1 MHMNSAPHL
10 LAEDRPEFERVLD
23 LALRSADRDPEISAL
38 IAAKGRRLDT
48 EQLRTSA
55 LRAMADISARALPEY
70 RNYVRA
76 REELRSLHH
85 HRSASAGSRGR
96 GGQEGDDGLDGPDVP
111 DGPDASGTGAGAGA
125 GAVLTV
131 LAPVLAGIAAF
142 LFLLIGYVL
151 KAIGTESS
159 VARPMVTA
167 GWWFAGLMAAGAL
180 IAMGA
185 LLLTALRNGRPGASG
200 GGASAA
206 GSSRPSHASHTSRHD
221 RLTLAADRARDAW
234 HEALLHRGVL
244 PFLRQALADAP
255 VAPDSSYVPG
265 PREERGHNSRLGFS
279 SPGFSSHE
287 EQPGP
292 HLRPRF
298 SSPDYTGP
306 EFGGSNGRE

>member
-23 LALRSADRDPEISAL
+23 LALRSADRDPEIREL
-38 IAAKGRRLDT
+38 IAVEGRRLDT
-48 EQLRTSA
+48 ER
-55 LRAMADISARALPEY
+55 LRAAAVEATDAISACARTEY

-76 REELRSLHH
+76 REELRRCTAAA
-85 HRSASAGSRGR
+85 RSEPVGAGRGR
-96 GGQEGDDGLDGPDVP
+96 HEDDDGQDRPHAA
-111 DGPDASGTGAGAGA
+111 PDARTGAGA

-142 LFLLIGYVL
+142 LFLLIGYALEAVD
-151 KAIGTESS
+151 TEAS

-167 GWWFAGLMAAGAL
+167 GWWFAGLTAAGAL

-185 LLLTALRNGRPGASG
+185 LLLTALRNGRPGAPG
-200 GGASAA
+200 TGAPDA
-206 GSSRPSHASHTSRHD
+206 GPSRPD
-221 RLTLAADRARDAW
+221 RPALAADRARDAW
-234 HEALLHRGVL
+234 HEALLRDGVL
-244 PFLRQALADAP
+244 PFLRAAVADAP
-255 VAPDSSYVPG
+255 VADAPVEPDSSYVPG
-265 PREERGHNSRLGFS
+265 PREARGRTPRLGFS

-298 SSPDYTGP
+298 TSPDFTGP
-306 EFGGSNGRE
+306 EFGGSDGRE